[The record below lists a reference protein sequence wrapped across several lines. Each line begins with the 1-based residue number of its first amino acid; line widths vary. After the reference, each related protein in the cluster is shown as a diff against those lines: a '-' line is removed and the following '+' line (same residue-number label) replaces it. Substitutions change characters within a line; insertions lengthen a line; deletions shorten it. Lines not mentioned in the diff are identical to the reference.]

1 MANCPNCGAP
11 IAENE
16 AFCGSCGHKIE
27 KVEPQVEQPVEQP
40 AETGSANAATEML
53 EKGKEVANGVIEKVK
68 SGDKKMLG
76 IIACAAA
83 AVVLVVVLL
92 AVLLSGN
99 KMDPINKYVKALNR
113 NESDYLKLTAI
124 TRGKYGDMNADVTRM
139 FIEYDAEYWD
149 GETYGDLYEDR
160 DDNLK
165 DFYDEIEDEYG
176 KFKVSF
182 KKSKIKKIKL
192 ADFEDDYDF
201 EWEDYTDDAEDAADE
216 LKDMLKDS
224 DEIED
229 FADEYEISEKEAKKI
244 LNAQMDFY
252 KKLSKSKLTNI
263 YEIKGKFI
271 VKADGDEYKSETVSL
286 FVGKVSGEWVLLGC
300 DGSIYFEDDEEGMLE
315 DLFSWFYEFL

>member
-40 AETGSANAATEML
+40 AETGSENAATEML

-113 NESDYLKLTAI
+113 NESDYLKLSAI
-124 TRGKYGDMNADVTRM
+124 TLGEYGDMSADVTRM
-139 FIEYDAEYWD
+139 LIKCDAEYWD
-149 GETYGDLYEDR
+149 GETYGDLYEEYDE
-160 DDNLK
+160 DLK

-192 ADFEDDYDF
+192 KDFEDDYDF
-201 EWEDYTDDAEDAADE
+201 EWEDYTEAYEDAADE
-216 LKDMLKDS
+216 LKDTLKDS

-229 FADEYEISEKEAKKI
+229 FADEYGISEKEAKKI
-244 LNAQMDFY
+244 LNAQMDFC

-286 FVGKVSGEWVLLGC
+286 FVGKVSGEWVLLEC

-315 DLFSWFYEFL
+315 DLFSWFEEFM